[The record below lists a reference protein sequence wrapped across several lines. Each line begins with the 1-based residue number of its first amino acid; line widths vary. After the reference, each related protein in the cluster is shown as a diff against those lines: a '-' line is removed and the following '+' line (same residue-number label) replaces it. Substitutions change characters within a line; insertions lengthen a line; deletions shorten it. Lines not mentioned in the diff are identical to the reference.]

1 MSDVTEPAR
10 IALRM
15 FRPPWQLQVRLA
27 EGRPVVLAAV
37 TKPAGRGEL
46 QGKVLWSAGPWRSS
60 GDWWTENAK
69 EQSANKDPACPWDR
83 EEWDVALANGDS
95 GSVAL
100 YCIYRDLASGKWFAE
115 ASYD

>member
-1 MSDVTEPAR
+1 MSDFTEPAR
-10 IALRM
+10 TALRM

-27 EGRPVVLAAV
+27 EGRPVVLAAM
-37 TKPAGRGEL
+37 TKPARRGEL

-83 EEWDVALANGDS
+83 EEWNVALANGNS
-95 GSVAL
+95 ASVAL